1 MPGRSGRLA
10 VSWGLHWGSSRGVAA
25 GRYDGG
31 RRRGRRG
38 GSGYRRGRRRGSRG
52 QRSLRR
58 GASWRLRGA
67 RGGRL
72 RSDRAQRRVRS
83 TDRFTGLWGLC
94 RALRGFRHSWSRLV
108 LGGLRQGDQRRIH
121 PGPTQHAAHQQQ
133 DIAACWHGEH
143 SPESAD
149 GAMAM
154 PGRIHENRL
163 PGGEGRHKRG
173 ILPVLEAPLH
183 TTRKSKSD
191 GVIASLLCVVRPLP
205 IQVPPVRARSGNPP
219 ERYSSAGT
227 DITRE

>member
-94 RALRGFRHSWSRLV
+94 RALRGFRHPWSRLV

-121 PGPTQHAAHQQQ
+121 PGPAQHAAHQQQ
-133 DIAACWHGEH
+133 DIAARWHSEH
-143 SPESAD
+143 CPESAD
-149 GAMAM
+149 RAMAM

-173 ILPVLEAPLH
+173 ILPVLEAPCTPH
-183 TTRKSKSD
+183 
-191 GVIASLLCVVRPLP
+191 GN
-205 IQVPPVRARSGNPP
+205 RSPMESSP
-219 ERYSSAGT
+219 RYSASFARYRFRSHPFAR
-227 DITRE
+227 DREIRRNVTALQVLT